1 MELVAST
8 EQDIEQIKQWAEQD
22 IDPTHR
28 SVSPVW
34 WITGN
39 GILCYKIVDSQGVT
53 MYVRTEADNNM
64 LRLHTQFG
72 PESQV
77 SKIRVIK
84 SLLWALPKMEVVG
97 KQFELTGFV
106 FRSQSGS
113 LIDFMTLKFGFE
125 SLSGDDYC
133 KRFDRG

>member
-1 MELVAST
+1 MELAQT
-8 EQDIEQIKQWAEQD
+8 LQQDITQITRWAEQD
-22 IDPTHR
+22 IDPAHR
-28 SVSPVW
+28 DIDPYW
-34 WITGN
+34 WLTGN

-106 FRSQSGS
+106 FRSQSEL
-113 LIDFMTLKFGFE
+113 LINFMTLKFGFE